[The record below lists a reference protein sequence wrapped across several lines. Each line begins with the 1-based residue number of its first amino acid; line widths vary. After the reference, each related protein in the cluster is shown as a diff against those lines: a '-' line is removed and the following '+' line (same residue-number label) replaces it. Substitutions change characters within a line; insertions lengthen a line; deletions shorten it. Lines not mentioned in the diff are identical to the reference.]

1 MSAVVIHDQVNLEA
15 AGEIMIRF
23 RNDGEALFAL
33 TSKHEAIT
41 LNVR

>member
-1 MSAVVIHDQVNLEA
+1 MF
-15 AGEIMIRF
+15 RF